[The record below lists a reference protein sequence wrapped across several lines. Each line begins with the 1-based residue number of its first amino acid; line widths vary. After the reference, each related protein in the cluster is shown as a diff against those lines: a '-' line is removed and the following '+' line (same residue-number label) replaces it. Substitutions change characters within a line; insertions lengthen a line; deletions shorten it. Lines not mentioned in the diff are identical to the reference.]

1 MTSARRSVVIHGYG
15 TYAITYRHMLELA
28 RSAAADIDWAIILPT
43 SHHLDVLREVLS
55 ADRILCLEHEQ
66 SRCHPQPDLAGLAN
80 YAGNIYADIEAEKQ
94 VYKHRPAGQQLARA
108 AEAYTIY
115 KRFLKERNATHL
127 VLAHIETSEGKV
139 LVSLARELGIPVIVP
154 AGLRNIGGTAFTAD
168 ECEQLPDYGRPTMEH
183 FEEARRF
190 LAAFRSDPTPAFIPE
205 EFAVAGE
212 TPLPIYRKPL
222 LQRLRGFVHRALANP
237 AMFEPALF
245 QISLMYA
252 FPNILGMIRGV
263 RGWRNRNN
271 FDVASLDELPA
282 KFIYYPLQTTPESS
296 INTPAP
302 YFIDQMRA
310 IDAIRMAMPS
320 DHAVVVKEHWASIGI
335 RSPSFYR
342 TLRRKAGV
350 RIAHFSLPSLELI
363 RKAQVTIS
371 VTGTA
376 TLEAFLLGHPSLA
389 LGGCFMTEF
398 LGGICRIGELRER
411 IARAC
416 SNPPDD
422 EAIVSALARTF
433 SVRHK
438 FVFRPADE
446 PGHHGNKPENVRQL
460 LQGLLTHLDMLDNM
474 RDVRTTQHPAPANVL
489 SDL

>member
-15 TYAITYRHMLELA
+15 TYAIAYRHMLELA

-43 SHHLDVLREVLS
+43 SHHLDVLREVLP

-66 SRCHPQPDLAGLAN
+66 RRSHPQPNLAELAS

-94 VYKHRPAGQQLARA
+94 VYKHRLAGQQLARA

-115 KRFLKERNATHL
+115 KRFLRERNATHL
-127 VLAHIETSEGKV
+127 LLAHIETSEGKA
-139 LVSLARELGIPVIVP
+139 LVSLAKELGIPVIVP
-154 AGLRNIGGTAFTAD
+154 AGLRNVGGTAFTVN
-168 ECEQLPDYGRPTMEH
+168 ECEGLPDYGKPTAEH
-183 FEEARRF
+183 FDEARRF
-190 LAAFRSDPTPAFIPE
+190 LAAFRNDPKPAFLPD
-205 EFAVAGE
+205 EFAVSGE
-212 TPLPIYRKPL
+212 APLPIYRKPV
-222 LQRLRGFVHRALANP
+222 LQRLRGFVQRSLANP
-237 AMFEPALF
+237 AMFEPVLF

-252 FPNILGMIRGV
+252 FPNILNMIRSI
-263 RGWRNRNN
+263 RGWRNSKS

-342 TLRRKAGV
+342 ALRRKAGV

-389 LGGCFMTEF
+389 LGGCFMAEF
-398 LGGICRIGELRER
+398 LGGVCSVGELGER

-416 SNPPDD
+416 NNPPDD
-422 EAIVSALARTF
+422 ETVVAALARIF
-433 SVRHK
+433 SVRHE

-446 PGHHGNKPENVRQL
+446 PGYHGNKPENVRRL
-460 LQGLLTHLDMLDNM
+460 LQGLLAHLDLLDGARDIRM
-474 RDVRTTQHPAPANVL
+474 RQGPVL
-489 SDL
+489 ARALTDK

>member
-15 TYAITYRHMLELA
+15 TYAIIYRHMLELA
-28 RSAAADIDWAIILPT
+28 RSAAADIDWSIILPT
-43 SHHLDVLREVLS
+43 SHHLDVLREILPT
-55 ADRILCLEHEQ
+55 DRILCLEQEQ
-66 SRCHPQPDLAGLAN
+66 SRHHPQPDLAGLAS

-115 KRFLKERNATHL
+115 KRFLREKNATHL
-127 VLAHIETSEGKV
+127 LLAHIETSEGRI

-154 AGLRNIGGTAFTAD
+154 AGLRNIGGVAFTTNA
-168 ECEQLPDYGRPTMEH
+168 CERLPDYGGPTMEH

-190 LAAFRSDPTPAFIPE
+190 LAAFRRAPKPAFVPD

-212 TPLPIYRKPL
+212 MPLPIYRKPL
-222 LQRLRGFVHRALANP
+222 PQRLSGFVHRALANP
-237 AMFEPALF
+237 AMFDPVLF

-271 FDVASLDELPA
+271 FDIASLDELPA

-302 YFIDQMRA
+302 YFIDQMRS

-335 RSPSFYR
+335 RSPAFYR
-342 TLRRKAGV
+342 ALRRKAGI

-376 TLEAFLLGHPSLA
+376 TLEAFLLGRPSFA

-398 LGGICRIGELRER
+398 LGGVCRIGELGER
-411 IARAC
+411 IARA
-416 SNPPDD
+416 SNAPPND
-422 EAIVSALARTF
+422 EKIIAALARIF
-433 SVRHK
+433 SVRHE

-446 PGHHGNKPENVRQL
+446 PGYHGNKPENVRRL
-460 LQGLLTHLDMLDNM
+460 LRGLLTHLDRLDNM
-474 RDVRTTQHPAPANVL
+474 RDIKATPHPTPANAL
-489 SDL
+489 FDQ